1 MIAMPTTE
9 WNPMRVGLGS
19 SSGGPYTS
27 PGSNI
32 IKAGQVSATN
42 TAPAPAQTSTTVGP
56 ESVRATGTGP
66 GDASWRQNLATF
78 SGGQFQRPG
87 GFLGF
92 DPTSAQ
98 PFGGAPTG
106 GGTAPVFGMP
116 STLLSMALGGQ
127 PFSFAPPAPQQSPQS
142 TSSGDSTFMDNNDWL
157 SRYMRGGGMVSL

>member
-1 MIAMPTTE
+1 MVALPTTE
-9 WNPMRVGLGS
+9 WNPMRVGLGG
-19 SSGGPYTS
+19 SGSGPYAR

-32 IKAGQVSATN
+32 IKAGQVNATN
-42 TAPAPAQTSTTVGP
+42 TAPAQTSTTVGP
-56 ESVRATGTGP
+56 ESIRATGTGP

-98 PFGGAPTG
+98 PFGGAATG
-106 GGTAPVFGMP
+106 GGTAPVMGMP

-127 PFSFAPPAPQQSPQS
+127 PFSFAPPAPQQQPQS
-142 TSSGDSTFMDNNDWL
+142 TPSGDSTFMNGDDWL
-157 SRYMRGGGMVSL
+157 SRYMGGGRMVSL